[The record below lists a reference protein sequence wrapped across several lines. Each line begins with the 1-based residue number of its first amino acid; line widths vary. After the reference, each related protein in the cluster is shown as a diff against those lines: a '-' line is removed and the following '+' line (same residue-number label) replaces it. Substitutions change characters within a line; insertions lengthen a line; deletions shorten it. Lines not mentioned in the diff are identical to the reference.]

1 MPTAQRRIPR
11 RLLRYVLLSSVVFI
25 LLATG
30 IIVCSDYFQAH
41 ENVHRSLELVKQGYL
56 QTLSASLYK
65 MDEEHLKLEMAGVI
79 KLPGIRRVQVKDDL
93 GSGYSVSFGEP
104 DDHFSRIET
113 FPLALPGGSPEQRLG
128 TVTVSISLMP
138 FYLGMLSRVL
148 IVVALSAV
156 LIILLSLMMLRVF
169 NNQVTR
175 RLEAMADF
183 TGRLN
188 LESIGEKLVLNRTN
202 ESPDELDRVGQS
214 INSMLSRI
222 EHEIAV
228 RKRAEEERKGLEER
242 LQRAE
247 KMEALGT
254 LAGGVA
260 HDLNNVLGIVVG
272 YSELL
277 LDGLDESSSE
287 RSQAMEILRG
297 GQRAAAIVQDL
308 LTLARRGV
316 TSKKVLNLNTIVMGC
331 QKSPV
336 FAKVL
341 SVHPNT
347 QIKTDF
353 ETDLLNVLG
362 SSVHL
367 EKSLI
372 NLVSNAVEAMPNGGT
387 LTVKTANCYLDR
399 PISGYDQVREG
410 DYVVLSVS
418 DTGEGIPASDLK
430 RIFEPF
436 YTKKVMGRSGTGLGL
451 AVVWGMVKDHL
462 GYINVESEEGKGTTF
477 ALYLPVSREDITAE
491 EVAISASEYMGKGES
506 ILVVDDVIEQ
516 CNLAGIMLRKLNYT
530 VQSVSSGEAAVEFLQ
545 SHKVDLVV
553 LDMIMD
559 PGMDGLDTYRIML
572 DIHPRQRAIIVSGFA
587 ETERV
592 REAQSLGAG
601 AYVKK
606 PYVLEK
612 LGLAVRKELDKVA

>member
-1 MPTAQRRIPR
+1 
-11 RLLRYVLLSSVVFI
+11 
-25 LLATG
+25 
-30 IIVCSDYFQAH
+30 
-41 ENVHRSLELVKQGYL
+41 
-56 QTLSASLYK
+56 
-65 MDEEHLKLEMAGVI
+65 
-79 KLPGIRRVQVKDDL
+79 
-93 GSGYSVSFGEP
+93 
-104 DDHFSRIET
+104 
-113 FPLALPGGSPEQRLG
+113 
-128 TVTVSISLMP
+128 
-138 FYLGMLSRVL
+138 
-148 IVVALSAV
+148 
-156 LIILLSLMMLRVF
+156 
-169 NNQVTR
+169 
-175 RLEAMADF
+175 
-183 TGRLN
+183 
-188 LESIGEKLVLNRTN
+188 
-202 ESPDELDRVGQS
+202 
-214 INSMLSRI
+214 
-222 EHEIAV
+222 
-228 RKRAEEERKGLEER
+228 
-242 LQRAE
+242 
-247 KMEALGT
+247 MEALGT

-272 YSELL
+272 YSELF
-277 LDGLDESSSE
+277 LDDLDESSSE
-287 RSQAMEILRG
+287 GSRAMEILRG